1 MPSIAI
7 ERRVSM
13 YVINRSVAV
22 IRPKQPYVD
31 WANSVSNDGRTYSL
45 EELSEDCSV
54 ILLPEYDSDQHA
66 DAILRDLYP
75 RIFEVELYSWS
86 VDSQDWPKKR
96 DFSKFSDWFD
106 VELHSMVFDPS
117 EDDIEKEPHDV

>member
-1 MPSIAI
+1 MH
-7 ERRVSM
+7 
-13 YVINRSVAV
+13 VINRSVAV

-31 WANSVSNDGRTYSL
+31 WANSASNNGHTFSL

-66 DAILRDLYP
+66 NAILRDLYP
-75 RIFEVELYSWS
+75 RIFEIELFGWS
-86 VDSQDWPKKR
+86 VDSRDWPKKR
-96 DFSKFSDWFD
+96 DFSKFFDWFD

-117 EDDIEKEPHDV
+117 GDDIKRELHDM

>member
-1 MPSIAI
+1 
-7 ERRVSM
+7 M

-96 DFSKFSDWFD
+96 NFSKFLDWFD

-117 EDDIEKEPHDV
+117 EDDIEKEPHYV